1 MIYFQYLFEDIN
13 TCSAQSAGY
22 LVLCLYLQFQC
33 PQFSVKQVVTKICV
47 VCLRIDVY
55 RHIARLSL
63 VGEGGTEDCEM

>member
-47 VCLRIDVY
+47 ICLRIDVIQAHSQTITGWGGGH
-55 RHIARLSL
+55 RRL
-63 VGEGGTEDCEM
+63 